1 MFELILELVIGAVP
15 ALPVYYVSRHL
26 FLRKKPVVYKV
37 TPSRMTPIIAQYQHR
52 QLEIEGKVAPAAI
65 EQAKP
70 KVHEEKT
77 TTVTVL
83 EQNYA
88 KWAGNKAQIPL
99 VVESIK
105 VLETLSAMS
114 ALKLTTEERHNL
126 EVLSGQTN
134 ELLTNFFNTPEAI
147 RAMPAVERALHEQLV
162 EIEEGV
168 TNIQV
173 SGAENFIRNLRI
185 GTDFIKTKF
194 NSK

>member
-1 MFELILELVIGAVP
+1 MIWEILLGFIPAVP
-15 ALPVYYVSRHL
+15 AYYGARHI
-26 FLRKKPVVYKV
+26 FLRKKPVVYKPKPTAL
-37 TPSRMTPIIAQYQHR
+37 TPLIAEYKQR

-70 KVHEEKT
+70 KALTEKV
-77 TTVTVL
+77 VTVL
-83 EQNYA
+83 EQNYS
-88 KWAGNKAQIPL
+88 KWASNKAQIPL

-114 ALKLTTEERHNL
+114 VLKLTTEERHNL
-126 EVLSGQTN
+126 EVLSGQTD

-147 RAMPAVERALHEQLV
+147 RTMPAVERALHEQLV
-162 EIEEGV
+162 QIEESV
-168 TNIQV
+168 TNIQAN
-173 SGAENFIRNLRI
+173 GAENFIRNLRI

>member
-1 MFELILELVIGAVP
+1 MVFEILLGILPAVP
-15 ALPVYYVSRHL
+15 TYYGARYF
-26 FLRKKPVVYKV
+26 FLRKKPVVYR
-37 TPSRMTPIIAQYQHR
+37 TAPSVLTPIIAEYHQR
-52 QLEIEGKVAPAAI
+52 QLEIEGKVAPRSI
-65 EQAKP
+65 EAAKP
-70 KVHEEKT
+70 KAVSEKP
-77 TTVTVL
+77 VTVL
-83 EQNYA
+83 EQNYN
-88 KWAGNKAQIPL
+88 KWASNKAQIPL

-126 EVLSGQTN
+126 EVLSGQTD

-147 RAMPAVERALHEQLV
+147 RNMPAVERALHEQLV
-162 EIEEGV
+162 QIEEGV

-173 SGAENFIRNLRI
+173 NGAENFIRNLRI

>member
-1 MFELILELVIGAVP
+1 MIFEILFGIIPAVP
-15 ALPVYYVSRHL
+15 AYYGARYI
-26 FLRKKPVVYKV
+26 FLRKKPVVYKPRPTAL
-37 TPSRMTPIIAQYQHR
+37 TPLIAEYKQR
-52 QLEIEGKVAPAAI
+52 QLEIEGKVAPAMI
-65 EQAKP
+65 EAPKP
-70 KVHEEKT
+70 KSIPEKPA
-77 TTVTVL
+77 TVL

-88 KWAGNKAQIPL
+88 KWSGNKAQIPF

-105 VLETLSAMS
+105 VLETLSSMS

-126 EVLSGQTN
+126 EVLSSQTD

-147 RAMPAVERALHEQLV
+147 RTMPAVERALHEQLV
-162 EIEEGV
+162 QIEEGV

-173 SGAENFIRNLRI
+173 NGAENFIRNLRI

>member
-1 MFELILELVIGAVP
+1 MIWEILLGLIPAVP
-15 ALPVYYVSRHL
+15 AYYGARHI
-26 FLRKKPVVYKV
+26 FLRKKPVVYKPKPTAL
-37 TPSRMTPIIAQYQHR
+37 TPLIAEYKQR

-70 KVHEEKT
+70 KELTEK
-77 TTVTVL
+77 VVAVL
-83 EQNYA
+83 EQNYS
-88 KWAGNKAQIPL
+88 KWASNKAQIPL

-114 ALKLTTEERHNL
+114 VLKLTTEERHNL
-126 EVLSGQTN
+126 EVLSGQTD

-147 RAMPAVERALHEQLV
+147 RTMPAVERALHEQLV
-162 EIEEGV
+162 QIEESV
-168 TNIQV
+168 TSIQAN
-173 SGAENFIRNLRI
+173 GAENFIRNLRI